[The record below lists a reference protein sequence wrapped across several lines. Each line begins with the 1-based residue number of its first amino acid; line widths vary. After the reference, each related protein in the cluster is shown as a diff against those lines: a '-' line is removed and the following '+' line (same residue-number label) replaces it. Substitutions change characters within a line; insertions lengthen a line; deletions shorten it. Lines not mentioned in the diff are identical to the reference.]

1 VVSAAKVADQHEVAA
16 SERRLADARVQQ
28 GDLAREAGDLAG
40 AERHFRAA
48 LTTFLLLDDR
58 YSAARTL
65 SAIAELHFM
74 VGEYAEAAELNRQAV
89 DRMPGDVE
97 ALTALAYA
105 QWNAGSPAD
114 AEATFDQ
121 ALRWDGNTLLALAGR
136 GQVRADL
143 GEYEKAL
150 DDLDRALSEP
160 LDASAEADARSARA
174 LALAGLRRVPEAERE
189 LAATLRIDPGRAR
202 SRLRAGRIAAILGRK
217 KQARAELELAL
228 AASPALTP
236 AELTAARRILERG

>member
-1 VVSAAKVADQHEVAA
+1 VSGAKVADQYEGEAG
-16 SERRLADARVQQ
+16 ERRLANARVQQ
-28 GDLAREAGDLAG
+28 GDLAREAGDLVG

-48 LTTFLLLDDR
+48 LTMFLLLDDR

-65 SAIAELHFM
+65 SAIAELRFA
-74 VGEYAEAAELNRQAV
+74 GDYSEAAELNRQAV
-89 DRMPGDVE
+89 DRMPGDIE

-105 QWNAGSPAD
+105 QWNGGSPAD

-121 ALRWDGNTLLALAGR
+121 ALRWDANKPLALVGR

-160 LDASAEADARSARA
+160 LDPGAEADARSARA
-174 LALAGLRRVPEAERE
+174 LALAGLRRVPEAEEE

-202 SRLRAGRIAAILGRK
+202 SRLRAGRIAAILGQK
-217 KQARAELELAL
+217 KQMRVELELAL
-228 AASPALTP
+228 AGHPTLNP
-236 AELTAARRILERG
+236 AESQAARRILERG